1 LNCNN
6 SFSLITKWTIK
17 NCSSICSY
25 EIQLDPTIIETKFS
39 ELYIPSRTLAFGI
52 YQLELTVTMISSSNL
67 ISSASAFVKITPSG
81 ITANLIELG
90 TSMITRGNQQELKL
104 DPGSYSLDLDGYT
117 FDATVSL
124 KLNLFQFIYFVNRN
138 GNMNI
143 IVEYMVYIIFQIF
156 KVHF

>member
-6 SFSLITKWTIK
+6 SFSLNTKWTIK
-17 NCSSICSY
+17 NCSSAICSY

-52 YQLELTVTMISSSNL
+52 YQLELTVTIIASSNL
-67 ISSASAFVKITPSG
+67 ISSTSAFVKITPSG
-81 ITANLIELG
+81 ITANLVQLG

-117 FDATVSL
+117 FDANVSL
-124 KLNLFQFIYFVNRN
+124 K
-138 GNMNI
+138 
-143 IVEYMVYIIFQIF
+143 
-156 KVHF
+156 